1 MDWAEPGVA
10 FEMKGCEPLLDP
22 HWAHTLGNPSSALHA
37 QHILADIQ
45 HGWDMVHG
53 YTS

>member
-1 MDWAEPGVA
+1 MDWADPGVV
-10 FEMKGCEPLLDP
+10 FEMRGCMPFLDP
-22 HWAHTLGNPSSALHA
+22 RWVHTLGNQWSALHA